1 MAFQNDILAGSSVA
15 SVDPNAGT
23 LWHWG
28 QGELGFTG
36 VGDTINRNSPQQVG
50 SQEHWQVYDI
60 DETDYGSYYYSAGGT
75 HGGAVTTDGDFFNW
89 GSGTDGRNG
98 RGNTINVSS
107 PTQVGSEEWKV
118 VASGYNSYGIRAN
131 GTLWFVGGD
140 NRYGSAG
147 QGNTTTDFYSSP
159 VQIGALTTWAKIA
172 GVTTHGLAIKTDGTL
187 WAWGMNSS
195 GKLGDGTTDARDSP
209 VQIGA
214 LTTWKQVSAAGN
226 SNVGI
231 LNDGKLFTWGQNNKG
246 QLGDGSTINRSSPV
260 QIGNAEWTMA
270 CASYQRS
277 MRAIKTDGTLWGWGY
292 NYYGELG
299 QNDSQIDRSSPVQ
312 IGTATDWKSVA
323 GPVYVTAAINNSGQ
337 LWTCG
342 RGGYGG
348 LGNGSNSNTSVLGQV
363 GSATDWKG
371 VSAQSMA
378 WGIHALR
385 DI

>member
-159 VQIGALTTWAKIA
+159 VQIGALTTW
-172 GVTTHGLAIKTDGTL
+172 
-187 WAWGMNSS
+187 
-195 GKLGDGTTDARDSP
+195 
-209 VQIGA
+209 
-214 LTTWKQVSAAGN
+214 KQVSAAGN

-246 QLGDGSTINRSSPV
+246 QLGDGSTIYRSSPV